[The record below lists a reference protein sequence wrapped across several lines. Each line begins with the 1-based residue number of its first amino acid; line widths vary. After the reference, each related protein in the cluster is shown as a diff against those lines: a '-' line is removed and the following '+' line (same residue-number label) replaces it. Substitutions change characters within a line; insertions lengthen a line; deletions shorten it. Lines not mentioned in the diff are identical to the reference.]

1 MMNHKKK
8 NTQVEIPPISEPLRD
23 PKYVAPIA
31 NGLPH
36 SGPFWTTPPD
46 YRVPGE
52 RFGTDASNVL
62 ADPLGSWTGRP
73 LIHTDMPVQDADD
86 L

>member
-36 SGPFWTTPPD
+36 SGPFWTSLRTTGFPESASAQTPRTCWPILWGAG
-46 YRVPGE
+46 PG
-52 RFGTDASNVL
+52 GL
-62 ADPLGSWTGRP
+62 
-73 LIHTDMPVQDADD
+73 
-86 L
+86 